1 MSVYYPVSLKL
12 EGKRCVVI
20 GGGWGTEKRI
30 KDLFDAGA
38 LVTLVSP
45 VAPLE
50 IEQLAKEDRIRWEAR
65 DYLPGDLEGAFLVVA
80 CSHDHSRNHEIWA
93 EAEARGIPVNAID
106 DAPHCTF
113 IFPAVH
119 RQGDLV
125 VAVST
130 AGKSPALAA
139 RIRDRIA
146 REFGPEYGEFLNLLG
161 ELRPEVIRRFHGF
174 MRRRP
179 IWRRLISSE
188 AFDHIKAGRPEAAR
202 IALQSVLEGEA
213 RL

>member
-1 MSVYYPVSLKL
+1 MSTYYPVSLKL

-20 GGGWGTEKRI
+20 GGGWGTEKRV
-30 KDLFDAGA
+30 KDLLDAGA
-38 LVTLVSP
+38 LVTLISP
-45 VAPLE
+45 VAPAD
-50 IEQLAKEDRIRWEAR
+50 IEQLVKGDRIRWEER
-65 DYLPGDLEGAFLVVA
+65 DYQPGDLEGAFLVVA
-80 CSHDHSRNHEIWA
+80 CPRDHSRNPEIWA

-139 RIRDRIA
+139 RIRDKIA
-146 REFGPEYGEFLNLLG
+146 SELGPEYGEFLDLLG

-174 MRRRP
+174 KRRRP
-179 IWRRLISSE
+179 IWRRLIKSE

-202 IALQSVLEGEA
+202 IALQAVLEGEA
-213 RL
+213 QL

>member
-20 GGGWGTEKRI
+20 GGGWGTEKRV
-30 KDLFDAGA
+30 KDLLDAGA
-38 LVTLVSP
+38 LVTLISP
-45 VAPLE
+45 VASAE
-50 IEQLAKEDRIRWEAR
+50 IEQLVKGDRIRWEAR
-65 DYLPGDLEGAFLVVA
+65 DYQPGDLEGAFLVVA
-80 CSHDHSRNHEIWA
+80 CPRDHSRNPEIWA

-139 RIRDRIA
+139 RIRDKIA
-146 REFGPEYGEFLNLLG
+146 SEFGPEYGEFLNLLG

-174 MRRRP
+174 KRRRP

-202 IALQSVLEGEA
+202 IALQTVLEGET
-213 RL
+213 RS

>member
-1 MSVYYPVSLKL
+1 MSAYYPVSLKL

-20 GGGWGTEKRI
+20 GGGWGTEKRV
-30 KDLFDAGA
+30 KDLLDAGA
-38 LVTLVSP
+38 LVTLISP
-45 VAPLE
+45 VAPAD
-50 IEQLAKEDRIRWEAR
+50 IREDRIRWEAR

-80 CSHDHSRNHEIWA
+80 CPRDHSRNPEIWA

-139 RIRDRIA
+139 RIRDKIA
-146 REFGPEYGEFLNLLG
+146 SEFGPEYGEFLNLLG
-161 ELRPEVIRRFHGF
+161 ELRPEVIRRFQGF
-174 MRRRP
+174 KRRRP
-179 IWRRLISSE
+179 IWRRLIGSE
-188 AFDHIKAGRPEAAR
+188 ALDHITAGRPEAAR
-202 IALQSVLEGEA
+202 IALQTVLEGEP
-213 RL
+213 LL

>member
-1 MSVYYPVSLKL
+1 MSVYYPISLKL

-20 GGGWGTEKRI
+20 GGGWGTEKRV
-30 KDLFDAGA
+30 KDLLDAGA

-45 VAPLE
+45 VAPAD
-50 IEQLAKEDRIRWEAR
+50 IRKDRIRWEAR
-65 DYLPGDLEGAFLVVA
+65 DYQPGDLEGAFLVVA
-80 CSHDHSRNHEIWA
+80 CPHDHSRNREIWA

-139 RIRDRIA
+139 RIRDKIA
-146 REFGPEYGEFLNLLG
+146 REFGPEYGEFLDLLG

-174 MRRRP
+174 KRRRP
-179 IWRRLISSE
+179 IWRRLINSE
-188 AFDHIKAGRPEAAR
+188 AFDHIKAGRPVAAR
-202 IALQSVLEGEA
+202 IALQSVLEGET
-213 RL
+213 RS